1 MEKSP
6 KIINSRID
14 LVKIVMKKAITGL
27 PDELFTWEEI
37 SKEQQVI
44 KIYTDRR
51 RYGKTVTIIEGF
63 NSRDVDLKELAKSLK
78 RKVATG
84 GTVKDGKIELQG
96 DQRER
101 AKKFL
106 EEMGYTVEII

>member
-1 MEKSP
+1 
-6 KIINSRID
+6 
-14 LVKIVMKKAITGL
+14 MKKPITGL

-84 GTVKDGKIELQG
+84 GTVKDGRIELQG
-96 DQRER
+96 DQREK

-106 EEMGYTVEII
+106 EDLGYTVELIE

>member
-1 MEKSP
+1 
-6 KIINSRID
+6 
-14 LVKIVMKKAITGL
+14 MKKAITGL
-27 PDELFTWEEI
+27 PDELFAWEEI

-63 NSRDVDLKELAKSLK
+63 NEKDVNLKDIAKALK

-96 DQRER
+96 DQRDR
-101 AKKFL
+101 ARKFL
-106 EEMGYTVEII
+106 EDMGYNVEIIE

>member
-1 MEKSP
+1 
-6 KIINSRID
+6 
-14 LVKIVMKKAITGL
+14 MKKAITGL

-63 NSRDVDLKELAKSLK
+63 NEKDVDVKELAKALK

-84 GTVKDGKIELQG
+84 GTAKGGRIELQG
-96 DQRER
+96 DQKDKAR
-101 AKKFL
+101 KFL
-106 EEMGYTVEII
+106 EDMGYTVEVIE

>member
-1 MEKSP
+1 
-6 KIINSRID
+6 
-14 LVKIVMKKAITGL
+14 MKKAITGL
-27 PDELFTWEEI
+27 PDELFAWEEI

-44 KIYTDRR
+44 KIYTDKR

-63 NSRDVDLKELAKSLK
+63 DPRDVNLKDMAKSLK

-84 GTVKDGKIELQG
+84 GTVKDGRIELQG
-96 DQRER
+96 DQREK

-106 EEMGYTVEII
+106 ESMGYTVEILE

>member
-1 MEKSP
+1 
-6 KIINSRID
+6 
-14 LVKIVMKKAITGL
+14 MKKAITGL
-27 PDELFTWEEI
+27 PDELFAWEEI

-63 NSRDVDLKELAKSLK
+63 NEKDVNVKEIAKALK

-84 GTVKDGKIELQG
+84 GTAKDGRIELQG
-96 DQRER
+96 DQREKAR
-101 AKKFL
+101 KFL
-106 EEMGYTVEII
+106 EDMGYTVEIIE

>member
-1 MEKSP
+1 
-6 KIINSRID
+6 
-14 LVKIVMKKAITGL
+14 MKKAITGL
-27 PDELFTWEEI
+27 PDELFAWEEI

-44 KIYTDRR
+44 KIRTDKR

-63 NSRDVDLKELAKSLK
+63 DPRDVDLKEMAKALK

-84 GTVKDGKIELQG
+84 GTAKDGRIELQG

-101 AKKFL
+101 VKKFL
-106 EEMGYTVEII
+106 EGMGYTVEIID

>member
-1 MEKSP
+1 
-6 KIINSRID
+6 
-14 LVKIVMKKAITGL
+14 MKKAITGL

-63 NSRDVDLKELAKSLK
+63 NSKDVDLKELAKSLK

-84 GTVKDGKIELQG
+84 GTVKGEKIELQG
-96 DQRER
+96 DQRDR

-106 EEMGYTVEII
+106 EEMGYTVEIIE

>member
-1 MEKSP
+1 
-6 KIINSRID
+6 
-14 LVKIVMKKAITGL
+14 MKKSITGL

-51 RYGKTVTIIEGF
+51 RYGKMVTIIEGF
-63 NSRDVDLKELAKSLK
+63 NEKDVNLKDIAKLLK

-96 DQRER
+96 DQKEKV
-101 AKKFL
+101 KKEL
-106 EEMGYTVEII
+106 EKMGYAVEVI

>member
-1 MEKSP
+1 
-6 KIINSRID
+6 
-14 LVKIVMKKAITGL
+14 MKKSITGL

-63 NSRDVDLKELAKSLK
+63 NERDVNLKDIAKVLK

-96 DQRER
+96 DQTEKV
-101 AKKFL
+101 KKEL
-106 EEMGYTVEII
+106 EKMGYAVEVI

>member
-1 MEKSP
+1 
-6 KIINSRID
+6 
-14 LVKIVMKKAITGL
+14 MKKAITGL
-27 PDELFTWEEI
+27 PDELFAWEEI

-44 KIYTDRR
+44 KIYTDKR

-63 NSRDVDLKELAKSLK
+63 DPKDVDLKDMAKSLK

-84 GTVKDGKIELQG
+84 GTVKDGRIELQG
-96 DQRER
+96 DQREK

-106 EEMGYTVEII
+106 ESLGYTVEILE

>member
-1 MEKSP
+1 
-6 KIINSRID
+6 
-14 LVKIVMKKAITGL
+14 MKKAITGL
-27 PDELFTWEEI
+27 PDELFAWEEI

-51 RYGKTVTIIEGF
+51 RYGKMVTIIEGF
-63 NSRDVDLKELAKSLK
+63 NEKDVNLKDIAKALK

-96 DQRER
+96 DQRDR
-101 AKKFL
+101 ARKFL
-106 EEMGYTVEII
+106 EDMGYNVEIIE